1 MTVKIKDRGAKRVVA
16 EIGKA
21 HKHPVRVGVI
31 GDDADEEYDDTGVT
45 VAMVGEWAEFGIGQP
60 QRSWLRAW
68 IDENKN
74 EIRKVATVLQR
85 NVIKGRMTE
94 RQANAALGEW
104 AAAKIRDRIAK
115 GIAPPNAESTIA
127 KKGSST
133 PLINFG
139 QFRSSIT
146 SQVDG

>member
-1 MTVKIKDRGAKRVVA
+1 MTVKVVDRGAKRVVA
-16 EIGKA
+16 QIGQA
-21 HKHPVRVGVI
+21 SKHPVRVGVI
-31 GDDADEEYDDTGVT
+31 GDDADQEYEDTGVT
-45 VAMVGEWAEFGIGQP
+45 VAMVAEWAEFGLGQP

-74 EIRKVATVLQR
+74 EIRKVATHLQSR
-85 NVIKGRMTE
+85 VIKGLMSE

-115 GIAPPNAESTIA
+115 GISPPNAESTIA
-127 KKGSST
+127 QKGSST

-139 QFRSSIT
+139 QFRSSVT
-146 SQVDG
+146 SQVE